1 MLVFSEDPPEGH
13 SKQPTSENQKSLT
26 LACDTYQDAE
36 NWVTTIE
43 SQILELSGH
52 LKDRDGDRNRYR
64 SAKHIP
70 RPEVRLAMVEKWVT
84 TAKWKLF
91 ATHEGYFFYFNSYDN
106 QSINQ
111 STHTVSNMQGFE
123 FCSPRTTS
131 TTTSASTRASSSPTV
146 NTNHGHIIRTE

>member
-1 MLVFSEDPPEGH
+1 MYFLRYICLDPPEGQ
-13 SKQPTSENQKSLT
+13 SKQTASENQKSLT

-43 SQILELSGH
+43 MQIQELSEQQS

-64 SAKHIP
+64 SSKHIP

-91 ATHEGYFFYFNSYDN
+91 ATHEGRCFDFLF
-106 QSINQ
+106 
-111 STHTVSNMQGFE
+111 VR
-123 FCSPRTTS
+123 RTCNDDL
-131 TTTSASTRASSSPTV
+131 ASSKL
-146 NTNHGHIIRTE
+146 

>member
-1 MLVFSEDPPEGH
+1 MLVLSEDPPEGH
-13 SKQPTSENQKSLT
+13 GKQPTSENQKSLT

-106 QSINQ
+106 QSIN
-111 STHTVSNMQGFE
+111 TY
-123 FCSPRTTS
+123 CL
-131 TTTSASTRASSSPTV
+131 
-146 NTNHGHIIRTE
+146 